1 MQGRVE
7 GCRGIADATLNA
19 GTGCCQ
25 PTEKYFEVVFASE
38 YGEEL
43 SARVEPASSPLA
55 APRTNDLSAFR
66 AAPSG
71 QCLVVVPVL
80 LPWLQRRCGDVS
92 MSSGDA

>member
-55 APRTNDLSAFR
+55 PPRTNDLSAFR
-66 AAPSG
+66 AGPKRPVPSRRPRPVAMAPAQVRG
-71 QCLVVVPVL
+71 C
-80 LPWLQRRCGDVS
+80 VS
-92 MSSGDA
+92 V